1 MITPKIPLLKD
12 GQILSV
18 DVVNSI
24 IKRTEYAGDLLKQYK
39 LIAGNEMY
47 VEPHYD
53 GTRVSY
59 LQPVGG
65 GGTPEPVTLPYRI
78 VGAYTLGGFERGF
91 VYNGST
97 YTDIF
102 VPGSFATVA
111 LGIDGLNI
119 VGYYQIEGSNT
130 RGFLYN
136 GSTFTDIVN
145 TSGATELSTVARGI
159 DGSNIVGRYISGRF
173 RGFLYSGLS
182 FTEISPPSSILAFC
196 YGIDGSN
203 IVGQYNLGGSGRQD
217 KGFLYN
223 GSTFTDI
230 IFPGG
235 FSTGAFGI
243 DGSNIVGYYYDAGYR
258 GFLYNGSTY
267 TTFSVPGSTYT
278 VAYGIDGSNIVGVTA
293 IDELTRG
300 FLYNGSTFT
309 DIFVP
314 GSSGTEAYGIG

>member
-65 GGTPEPVTLPYRI
+65 GGGGTPQPVTPSYRI
-78 VGAYTLGGFERGF
+78 VGRYLINGIFRGF
-91 VYNGST
+91 LYNGST

-102 VPGSFATVA
+102 VPGST
-111 LGIDGLNI
+111 
-119 VGYYQIEGSNT
+119 
-130 RGFLYN
+130 
-136 GSTFTDIVN
+136 STHAV
-145 TSGATELSTVARGI
+145 GI
-159 DGSNIVGRYISGRF
+159 DGSNIVGF
-173 RGFLYSGLS
+173 
-182 FTEISPPSSILAFC
+182 
-196 YGIDGSN
+196 
-203 IVGQYNLGGSGRQD
+203 
-217 KGFLYN
+217 
-223 GSTFTDI
+223 
-230 IFPGG
+230 
-235 FSTGAFGI
+235 
-243 DGSNIVGYYYDAGYR
+243 
-258 GFLYNGSTY
+258 
-267 TTFSVPGSTYT
+267 
-278 VAYGIDGSNIVGVTA
+278 TA
-293 IDELTRG
+293 IGGLQRG

-314 GSSGTEAYGIG
+314 GSTFTQALGIG